1 MRAHV
6 VAAAVTVA
14 SLTLAGCGGASPAT
28 PAVTGLVVAIRYFG
42 DVATVD
48 VSGAAEAS
56 GRHFGP
62 WSLPSSSLASGG
74 TVGFI
79 FDPSDGG
86 SAMIC
91 ADSRDAQGNTLDMT
105 CGMFPVRAG
114 EVMNGALTLHDFT
127 DGHGGR

>member
-1 MRAHV
+1 MRGGGCV
-6 VAAAVTVA
+6 VALALTVA
-14 SLTLAGCGGASPAT
+14 LAGCGAASPPTA
-28 PAVTGLVVAIRYFG
+28 PAPVTGLVVAILYSG
-42 DVATVD
+42 DVASIK

-62 WSLPSSSLASGG
+62 WTLSSQTLTSGA

-91 ADSRDAQGNTLDMT
+91 AETRDPNGQLIDVA
-105 CGMFPVRAG
+105 CGLFPVRAG
-114 EVMNGALTLHDFT
+114 EVMNGSLTLG
-127 DGHGGR
+127 GHQDPAP